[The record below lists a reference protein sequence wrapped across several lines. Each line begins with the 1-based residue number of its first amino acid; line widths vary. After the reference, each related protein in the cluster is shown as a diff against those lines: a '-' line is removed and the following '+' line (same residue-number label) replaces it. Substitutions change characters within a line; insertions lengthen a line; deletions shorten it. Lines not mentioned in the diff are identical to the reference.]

1 MAKHKSL
8 TFHYKKVKTNDNN
21 NLQTILQSLNNLTVE
36 QRLYSQGEKSYV
48 LNHITEYEGM
58 YYAEIICYEKDRMQ
72 SVVHTTPKDN
82 NLNERNI
89 TTKDIVAIDENSNTP
104 SEFVQSRIIFGL
116 VENNLAINVSKVGLQ
131 TFVNYINFLLNT
143 HYWKDPQNSHAILI
157 LEAYSKDLKNKL
169 KTTHVRHVKIGQEVA
184 TKQNQNNRF
193 DLKEHSLFHALGDL
207 IKLPKGFK
215 SDLDDANLRATLTLD
230 YVRTTS
236 NEGQKVLDDL
246 TGALS
251 TVDDSFVTILFADGT
266 EFKGGSIRVKGT
278 INQTHNEDKEN
289 SFDRIKMQ
297 KDIRTFLQQSL
308 E

>member
-1 MAKHKSL
+1 MAKTKPL

-21 NLQTILQSLNNLTVE
+21 TLQQILTSLINLTVD
-36 QRLYSQGEKSYV
+36 QRLYHQGEKSYI

-72 SVVHTTPKDN
+72 SIVKTTPINN
-82 NLNERNI
+82 NLSERNI
-89 TTKDIVAIDENSNTP
+89 TTKDIVALDENDNTP

-116 VENNLAINVSKVGLQ
+116 ADNNLAIAVSKVGLQ
-131 TFVNYINFLLNT
+131 KFVDYINFLLNT
-143 HYWKDPQNSHAILI
+143 HYWKDPDNAHAILV
-157 LEAYSKDLKNKL
+157 LEAYTKNLKQKL

-193 DLKEHSLFHALGDL
+193 DIKEHSLFHTLSE
-207 IKLPKGFK
+207 IINLPKGFK

-230 YVRTTS
+230 YVRTTTD
-236 NEGQKVLDDL
+236 EGQKVLDDI
-246 TGALS
+246 TASLS
-251 TVDDSFVTILFADGT
+251 TIDDSFITIIFADGT
-266 EFKGGSIRVKGT
+266 EYQGGSIRVKGT
-278 INQTHNEDKEN
+278 INQTQNDDKEN

-297 KDIRTFLQQSL
+297 KDIRTFLEQSL

>member
-1 MAKHKSL
+1 MKKSRPI

-21 NLQTILQSLNNLTVE
+21 TLQAILESLKDLTVE
-36 QRLYSQGEKSYV
+36 QKSYRQGEKCYV
-48 LNHITEYEGM
+48 LNHITEYENM
-58 YYAEIICYEKDRMQ
+58 YYAEIVCYEKDRMQ
-72 SVVHTTPKDN
+72 SIIQTKPKGN
-82 NLNERNI
+82 NLLERNI
-89 TTKDIVAIDENSNTP
+89 TTKDIIALDANDDTP

-116 VENNLAINVSKVGLQ
+116 MGNNLAIAVSKIGLQ
-131 TFVNYINFLLNT
+131 MFINYMNFLLNT
-143 HYWKDPQNSHAILI
+143 HYWKDQENSHAILI
-157 LEAYSKDLKNKL
+157 LDAYTKNLKDKL

-251 TVDDSFVTILFADGT
+251 TIDDSFITILFADGT

-278 INQTHNEDKEN
+278 INQTHNEDREN
-289 SFDRIKMQ
+289 SFDRISMQ